1 MIHYALK
8 CADNHKFESWF
19 QSAAGFDKLK
29 AAGMVACAICGS
41 SAVDRDVMAPR
52 VSQGSEAPEPRSKPQ
67 DQTQGETRAKPQERP
82 LSAPASPAEQALA
95 EIKKH
100 IETTSDY
107 VGGDFAREARAIHSG
122 EAPKRAIYGE
132 ARPEEARKLAEEGVP
147 IAPLPFRPGRK
158 SN

>member
-8 CADNHKFESWF
+8 CTDNHKFESWF
-19 QSAAGFDKLK
+19 QSAAAFDKLK
-29 AAGMVACAICGS
+29 GAGMVACAICGS

-52 VSQGSEAPEPRSKPQ
+52 VSQGSEAPGPQAKPQ
-67 DQTQGETRAKPQERP
+67 DRPQNGP
-82 LSAPASPAEQALA
+82 HKGQLSGPASPAEQALA

-100 IETTSDY
+100 IEKNSDY
-107 VGGDFAREARAIHSG
+107 VGRDFAREARAIHLG
-122 EAPKRAIYGE
+122 EAPERAIYGE